1 MYCEVLHFEFIQD
14 GHIECPFC
22 NKKLVETKS
31 VQKRCCD
38 NPDVINDTYKMCIN
52 CGTVSGHLI
61 ATEFVDFYENS

>member
-31 VQKRCCD
+31 VQKPCCD
-38 NPDVINDTYKMCIN
+38 SPDLINDTYKVCKWSFN
-52 CGTVSGHLI
+52 RH
-61 ATEFVDFYENS
+61 

>member
-31 VQKRCCD
+31 VQKPRCD
-38 NPDVINDTYKMCIN
+38 SLDLINDTYKVCKN

-61 ATEFVDFYENS
+61 ATEFVDFYENR